1 MVSGKGREI
10 MMIIILYNSVPLHS
24 FIIANDSSPSDAI
37 IHSQERSILSASE
50 THSNGI
56 YSNVPKS
63 SVPSSGNQMGPDELL
78 PSTSNSVYGKPKTVI
93 ENDYMNRQDVAQS
106 LLQHQQQQQQLA
118 SPFVDVLSAPL
129 GQSAFDQ
136 SHPTSSTLLNGST
149 LQFDD
154 NDDYAVIDSTGSNTN
169 LHDESILKVLLPHL
183 DDGQIGKLSS
193 EHFLERAGAPA
204 GRRVPPES
212 KVNAALK
219 QSLTESKARIANLK
233 RELDA
238 NFNLL
243 AVIDKYYYTRG
254 DNSEASAIE
263 V

>member
-1 MVSGKGREI
+1 M
-10 MMIIILYNSVPLHS
+10 
-24 FIIANDSSPSDAI
+24 
-37 IHSQERSILSASE
+37 IHSQDRSILSASE

-63 SVPSSGNQMGPDELL
+63 SVPSSGNQMGPDELF
-78 PSTSNSVYGKPKTVI
+78 PSTSSSVYGKPKTVI

-106 LLQHQQQQQQLA
+106 LLQQQQQQLS
-118 SPFVDVLSAPL
+118 SPFVDVLSAPP
-129 GQSAFDQ
+129 GQSAFDYQ

-149 LQFDD
+149 PAAALNALQFDD

-169 LHDESILKVLLPHL
+169 LHDESILKALLPHL
-183 DDGQIGKLSS
+183 DGGQLGKLSS
-193 EHFLERAGAPA
+193 EHFLDRAGAPA
-204 GRRVPPES
+204 GRRATPES